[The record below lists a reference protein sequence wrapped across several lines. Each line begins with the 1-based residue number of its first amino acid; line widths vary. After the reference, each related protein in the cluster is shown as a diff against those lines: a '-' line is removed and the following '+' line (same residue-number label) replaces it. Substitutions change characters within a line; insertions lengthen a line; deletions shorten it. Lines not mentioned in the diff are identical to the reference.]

1 MAIERIQLRR
11 GTASQWTDTDPI
23 LGAAEIGVELGT
35 PNKFKIGDGSSTW
48 SELDYFTVGTAVDAI
63 PTSEKG
69 AANGVATLDANS
81 AIPISQLA
89 NIIDSAPET
98 LNTLNELAA
107 ALADDADFATTI
119 TTELA
124 NKADASHTHTKSQIT
139 DFVHTHVEADITD
152 LGAYTELTDF
162 SVTTASASSN
172 GSLSYD
178 NTTGVFTFTPPE
190 PAAVT
195 PNIKSVTTTTYGT
208 LAEDAN
214 SIIAIASA
222 SAVTVTVNDVFAV
235 GESATVYK
243 RDLGIITFTAGSG
256 VTLEGAG
263 TSGVDLKITNTYSA
277 VTIVCL
283 AAGEYA
289 IIGDVEIA

>member
-48 SELDYFTVGTAVDAI
+48 SELDYFTVGAAVDAI
-63 PTSEKG
+63 PTSDKG

-107 ALADDADFATTI
+107 ALADDADFATTV
-119 TTELA
+119 TNQLSG
-124 NKADASHTHTKSQIT
+124 KSDVGHTHTKSEIT
-139 DFVHTHVEADITD
+139 DFTHTHTKSEITD
-152 LGAYTELTDF
+152 FDHNHTISE
-162 SVTTASASSN
+162 VTNLDGTITTIENRLDTLESAPSPVPTIASI
-172 GSLSYD
+172 
-178 NTTGVFTFTPPE
+178 TTP
-190 PAAVT
+190 
-195 PNIKSVTTTTYGT
+195 TYGLLNT
-208 LAEDAN
+208 DAN
-214 SIIAIASA
+214 SILYVNS
-222 SAVTVTVNDVFAV
+222 SVDVTLTVNDVFSA
-235 GESATVYK
+235 GESVIVYK
-243 RDLGIITFTAGSG
+243 KNTGNVIFTAGAG
-256 VTLEGAG
+256 VSLEGAG
-263 TSGVDLKITNTYSA
+263 TSGVDLKLSARYSA
-277 VTIVCL
+277 VTIFTA

>member
-35 PNKFKIGDGSSTW
+35 PNKFKIGDGSSLW
-48 SELDYFTVGTAVDAI
+48 SELDYFTVGSAVDAI

-69 AANGVATLDANS
+69 TANGVATLDANS

-107 ALADDADFATTI
+107 ALADDASFATTV
-119 TTELA
+119 TTELG
-124 NKADASHTHTKSQIT
+124 NKSDIGHTHTKSEIT
-139 DFVHTHVEADITD
+139 DFAHTHLKTDITD
-152 LGAYTELTDF
+152 FDHTHET
-162 SVTTASASSN
+162 SEVTNLDGIVATLENRLDTLESAPSP
-172 GSLSYD
+172 
-178 NTTGVFTFTPPE
+178 V
-190 PAAVT
+190 PA
-195 PNIKSVTTTTYGT
+195 IKSVTTTTYG
-208 LAEDAN
+208 LVAGDAN
-214 SIIAIASA
+214 SIISIAST
-222 SAVTVTVNDVFAV
+222 SAVTVTINDVFAV

-243 RDLGIITFTAGSG
+243 RDLGVITFTAGSG
-256 VTLEGAG
+256 VALEGAG
-263 TSGVDLKITNTYSA
+263 TSGADLKITNTYSA

>member
-23 LGAAEIGVELGT
+23 LGAAEVGVELGT

-107 ALADDADFATTI
+107 ALADDASFATTI
-119 TTELA
+119 TSELA
-124 NKADASHTHTKSQIT
+124 NKADANHTHTKSEIT
-139 DFVHTHVEADITD
+139 DFAHTHTKSEITD
-152 LGAYTELTDF
+152 FDHVHETSDVTDLDGIITVLENRLDTLE
-162 SVTTASASSN
+162 SAPSPVPTISTITAA
-172 GSLSYD
+172 
-178 NTTGVFTFTPPE
+178 
-190 PAAVT
+190 
-195 PNIKSVTTTTYGT
+195 TYGT
-208 LAEDAN
+208 LNTDAG
-214 SIIAIASA
+214 SIIIINSA
-222 SAVTVTVNDVFAV
+222 SAVTVTVNDVFAI
-235 GESATVYK
+235 GESVTVYK
-243 RDLGIITFTAGSG
+243 RDLGVITFTAGSG

-263 TSGVDLKITNTYSA
+263 TSGVDLKLSNTYSA

>member
-48 SELDYFTVGTAVDAI
+48 SELDYFTVGAAVDAI

-107 ALADDADFATTI
+107 ALADDASFATTI
-119 TTELA
+119 TSELA
-124 NKADASHTHTKSQIT
+124 NKSDTGHTHTKSEIT
-139 DFVHTHVEADITD
+139 DFAHTHLEADIAD
-152 LGAYTELTDF
+152 LGAYAELTDL
-162 SVTTASASSN
+162 SVSTATASGN
-172 GSLSYD
+172 GSLAYD
-178 NTTGVFTFTPPE
+178 NATGIFTYTPAE
-190 PAAVT
+190 PVAVT
-195 PNIKSVTTTTYGT
+195 PTISTVTATTYGT
-208 LAEDAN
+208 LNTDAS
-214 SIIAIASA
+214 SIIVVDSA
-222 SAVTVTVNDVFAV
+222 PAVTVTVNDAFAI
-235 GESATVYK
+235 GESVTIYK

-263 TSGVDLKITNTYSA
+263 TSGVNLKLSNTYSA